1 MLDPKIRPGAV
12 EELFLTG
19 FAKWNSDAGANVV
32 IEVSGSQSG
41 LELAGKLVRAHGILS
56 ILGYHQGAFR
66 QVDIGMWNWKAIDV
80 GLVGGLLAARQA
92 VLTEMEAVVE

>member
-66 QVDIGMWNWKAIDV
+66 QVDIWN
-80 GLVGGLLAARQA
+80 
-92 VLTEMEAVVE
+92 VELESH